1 MMIILF
7 LRLFFPCEVVDDDNP
22 TASFNSD
29 KGDFEIQLKKKEVG
43 EHFPDLD
50 LLGTLLAPRKQKP
63 NIKPSIEV
71 LSGKRAFK
79 RT

>member
-1 MMIILF
+1 M
-7 LRLFFPCEVVDDDNP
+7 VDDDDP

-29 KGDFEIQLKKKEVG
+29 KGDFEIKLRKKEVG

-50 LLGTLLAPRKQKP
+50 LLGTLMAPRKQKT

-71 LSGKRAFK
+71 LSGKSTTGGF
-79 RT
+79 